1 MVRGV
6 LTRLWAAFQRWTWGR
21 RLLLVVLAPWL
32 VTLAWM
38 WTTGKPRWRTAIAV
52 VGTASIWLGFVLAPF
67 AEDTEET
74 TATGG
79 TTSTTPSRTLI
90 PPASTTFEEASTT
103 TTLPTPPI
111 TASPVDMPPG
121 EDTTVSRVVDGDT
134 IEVTGGE
141 RVRLIGIDTPEVY
154 GGAECYGQ
162 QASAYM
168 RQQLPVGTAVRLVYD
183 VERLDRFWRSL
194 AYVYRLPDGLFVNAA
209 LVREGYAS
217 VATYPPNVAHVDEFL
232 ALQRQ
237 AREAAVGLW
246 SACSQA
252 TPTKTSMP
260 PPSPPTMEGASGGGC
275 DGAYPD
281 ICIPSTP
288 PDLDCGSISHRR
300 FRVLPPDPHRLDGD
314 NNGMGCESG

>member
-1 MVRGV
+1 M
-6 LTRLWAAFQRWTWGR
+6 LIRLWAAFQRWTWGR

-168 RQQLPVGTAVRLVYD
+168 RQQLPVRTAVRLVYD

-237 AREAAVGLW
+237 AREAASGCGRRAPRRLRPRRACRRLHHQPWKGHPVVAATVRIPTSASRLHRRTSTAGASPIVG
-246 SACSQA
+246 SACFH
-252 TPTKTSMP
+252 PTHTASMEITTTWAARAGD
-260 PPSPPTMEGASGGGC
+260 PS
-275 DGAYPD
+275 
-281 ICIPSTP
+281 
-288 PDLDCGSISHRR
+288 
-300 FRVLPPDPHRLDGD
+300 
-314 NNGMGCESG
+314 